1 MGKAGEVAD
10 AIRRGGELA
19 RNQMVS
25 VSLKDATIPHEVFS
39 EFGGAKVLLRPA
51 SPGTGIIAG
60 KTVRAVLESAGVKDI
75 LSKSL
80 GSKNAANVV
89 KATLKALLSLRTRE
103 DIYKGR
109 GLEIK
114 KGRSRRRLPK
124 PLPPQPEIFMRLHDL
139 KPRPGAKHRRK
150 RLGQGESSGHG
161 KTSGR
166 GGKGQ
171 TARSGSSIRIGFEG
185 GQMPLIRR
193 IPKRGFN
200 NARFATRYIA
210 VNVGDLNRFD
220 DGARVDETALRAA
233 GLANGRA
240 SGVKILGDGELTKKL
255 TVSAQR
261 VQRLGHAPKSKP
273 RAGRAKSSAA
283 NPPRPAK
290 GLIGV

>member
-1 MGKAGEVAD
+1 
-10 AIRRGGELA
+10 
-19 RNQMVS
+19 
-25 VSLKDATIPHEVFS
+25 
-39 EFGGAKVLLRPA
+39 LLRPA

-60 KTVRAVLESAGVKDI
+60 KTVRAVLESAGIKDI

-89 KATLKALLSLRTRE
+89 KATLKGLLSLRLRE
-103 DIYKGR
+103 EIYKGR

-114 KGRSRRRLPK
+114 SENARTAVGDTGLRLNI
-124 PLPPQPEIFMRLHDL
+124 LCDYNL

-200 NARFATRYIA
+200 NARFTTEVYG
-210 VNVGDLNRFD
+210 VNVGDLEKFD
-220 DGARVDETALRAA
+220 DGAAVDETALRSV
-233 GLANGRA
+233 GLANGARTA
-240 SGVKILGDGELTKKL
+240 SKFLAT
-255 TVSAQR
+255 
-261 VQRLGHAPKSKP
+261 
-273 RAGRAKSSAA
+273 A
-283 NPPRPAK
+283 N
-290 GLIGV
+290 